1 MAWMVSGNAG
11 VVIDVGLLHSYLSQL
26 WCLIGSYR
34 LLVWLMDNGSPALDA
49 LNERSLVQDRSRGD

>member
-11 VVIDVGLLHSYLSQL
+11 VVIGVGLLHSYLSQV
-26 WCLIGSYR
+26 WCLVGSYR